1 MKKFVSLLT
10 SMIVT
15 LFVIGCSNPSSSS
28 GGSLGMGGAE
38 DNGTKIYNNSVTLNA
53 STLEQIVKP
62 DDLKDLEINKLII
75 TAYNFTTTSEEAWWV
90 TLTADDSW
98 TTKLEKDSGTCTWSD
113 ENQGWSWT
121 VTDSETLSK
130 FKEGG
135 IYIAGLSDATVTV
148 TVSYE

>member
-15 LFVIGCSNPSSSS
+15 LFVIGCCNPSSSS
-28 GGSLGMGGAE
+28 GGSLSLGGAE

-75 TAYNFTTTSEEAWWV
+75 TAYNFTTTSEEAWRV

-98 TTKLEKDSGTCTWSD
+98 TTKLEKDPNNWSD

>member
-28 GGSLGMGGAE
+28 GGSLSLGGAE
-38 DNGTKIYNNSVTLNA
+38 DNGTKIYNNSVTLTSNP
-53 STLEQIVKP
+53 EQIVKP

-98 TTKLEKDSGTCTWSD
+98 TTKLEKDPNNWSD

>member
-28 GGSLGMGGAE
+28 GGSLSLGGAE
-38 DNGTKIYNNSVTLNA
+38 DNGTKIYNNSVTLTSNP
-53 STLEQIVKP
+53 EQIVKP

-75 TAYNFTTTSEEAWWV
+75 TAYNFSAYNTKDSWV
-90 TLTADDSW
+90 TFTADKTWS
-98 TTKLEKDSGTCTWSD
+98 TKLEKSSSSSYSD
-113 ENQGWSWT
+113 EKSGWSWS
-121 VTDSETLSK
+121 VTDSKTIAR

-135 IYIAGLSDATVTV
+135 IYVAGTAESTVTI
-148 TVSYE
+148 TVSYK

>member
-15 LFVIGCSNPSSSS
+15 LFLIGCSNPSSSS
-28 GGSLGMGGAE
+28 GGSLSLGGAE

-53 STLEQIVKP
+53 TLEQIVKA
-62 DDLKDLEINKLII
+62 DDLKDLEIKELII
-75 TAYNFTTTSEEAWWV
+75 TAYNFSAYNTKDSWV
-90 TLTADDSW
+90 TLTAGDSW
-98 TTKLEKDSGTCTWSD
+98 TTKLEKDAGTWSD

-121 VTDSETLSK
+121 VTDSETIAR

-135 IYIAGLSDATVTV
+135 IYVAGTAESTVTI
-148 TVSYE
+148 TVSYK

>member
-28 GGSLGMGGAE
+28 GGSLSLGGAE

-75 TAYNFTTTSEEAWWV
+75 TAYNFSAYNTKDSWV
-90 TLTADDSW
+90 TFTADITWS
-98 TTKLEKDSGTCTWSD
+98 TKLEKSSFSSYSD
-113 ENQGWSWT
+113 EKSGWSWS
-121 VTDSETLSK
+121 VTDSETIAR

-135 IYIAGLSDATVTV
+135 IYVAGTAESTVTI
-148 TVSYE
+148 TVSYK

>member
-1 MKKFVSLLT
+1 
-10 SMIVT
+10 
-15 LFVIGCSNPSSSS
+15 
-28 GGSLGMGGAE
+28 MGGAE
-38 DNGTKIYNNSVTLNA
+38 NNGTKIYNNSVTLNA

-75 TAYNFTTTSEEAWWV
+75 TAYNFTTTSEEVWCV